1 MYDTR
6 IIESLNLQ
14 CEEADALESCMVA
27 TPDGMVDLVLGIAG
41 TPSGQAGASRIN
53 ERGALESY
61 FDGTGDQFNF
71 GSANTINIASDFTIV
86 YEVYFDGMGGAND
99 AYPGI
104 AIFARGASDPFRL
117 GYSTDAGYDDI
128 YFGTRGGTQHAYLLP
143 SGLTKTLQRH
153 FGVVSY
159 TAGTGYSVWVNGQ
172 ACTSTTSGS
181 LAVIT
186 DDTRI
191 GGTSGTTSDVLGGIR
206 QVRRYSR
213 AWTEAEAV
221 RAFANKDRLYR
232 PKRGRLFAFAVA
244 AGSDVSGVGAIT
256 EAGDTLNSA
265 AAVSVQATGATTEA
279 GDTLSSAATVNVAAA
294 GAVTEAGDTLSSAAT
309 ASVQATSAVTEAG
322 DSLSSAGAVTVQ
334 ATGAITEAGDSLS
347 ADGVVGTAPVQ
358 AAGAVT
364 EVGDTASGAGTVLVQ
379 ASGAVTEAGD
389 TASGAGTVP
398 VQAAGVVTEAGDT
411 ALGAGAVTS
420 TGTVTAVG
428 AITEA
433 GDTLAASVS
442 TGVFVV
448 GNSAVFYARARA
460 TTWTSQPKAT
470 TWTARRAA

>member
-117 GYSTDAGYDDI
+117 GYSTDAAYDDI

-143 SGLTKTLQRH
+143 SGFTKTLQRH

-172 ACTSTTSGS
+172 ACTSTTAGS
-181 LAVIT
+181 LATIT
-186 DDTRI
+186 DDTRV

-221 RAFANKDRLYR
+221 RAFVNKDRLYR
-232 PKRGRLFAFAVA
+232 PKRGRLFAFEVA
-244 AGSDVSGVGAIT
+244 AGSGVSAEGAI
-256 EAGDTLNSA
+256 
-265 AAVSVQATGATTEA
+265 TEA
-279 GDTLSSAATVNVAAA
+279 GDTLSSAATVAVAAA
-294 GAVTEAGDTLSSAAT
+294 GAITEAGDTLSGEGVVGAAPMEATGAITEAGDTLSSAAT
-309 ASVQATSAVTEAG
+309 VDVQ
-322 DSLSSAGAVTVQ
+322 
-334 ATGAITEAGDSLS
+334 
-347 ADGVVGTAPVQ
+347 
-358 AAGAVT
+358 
-364 EVGDTASGAGTVLVQ
+364 
-379 ASGAVTEAGD
+379 
-389 TASGAGTVP
+389 
-398 VQAAGVVTEAGDT
+398 
-411 ALGAGAVTS
+411 
-420 TGTVTAVG
+420 AVG

-433 GDTLAASVS
+433 GDTVSSAATVAVQAAGAITEAGDTVSGDGAVVSTSPISASAAITEAGDTLAATGSA
-442 TGVFVV
+442 GVFID
-448 GNSAVFYARARA
+448 GNTAVFYARSRA
-460 TTWTSQPKAT
+460 TVWAARTKTT

>member
-117 GYSTDAGYDDI
+117 GYSTDAAYDDI

-143 SGLTKTLQRH
+143 SGFTKTLQRH

-172 ACTSTTSGS
+172 ACTSTTAGS
-181 LAVIT
+181 LATIT
-186 DDTRI
+186 DDTRV

-221 RAFANKDRLYR
+221 RAFVNKDRLYR
-232 PKRGRLFAFAVA
+232 PKRGRLFAFEVA
-244 AGSDVSGVGAIT
+244 AGSGVSAEGAI
-256 EAGDTLNSA
+256 
-265 AAVSVQATGATTEA
+265 TEA
-279 GDTLSSAATVNVAAA
+279 GDTLSSAATVDVAAA
-294 GAVTEAGDTLSSAAT
+294 GAITEAGDTLSSAAT
-309 ASVQATSAVTEAG
+309 VAVAAAGAITEAG
-322 DSLSSAGAVTVQ
+322 DTLSGEGVVGAAPME
-334 ATGAITEAGDSLS
+334 ATGAITEAGDTLS
-347 ADGVVGTAPVQ
+347 SAATVDVQ
-358 AAGAVT
+358 
-364 EVGDTASGAGTVLVQ
+364 
-379 ASGAVTEAGD
+379 
-389 TASGAGTVP
+389 
-398 VQAAGVVTEAGDT
+398 
-411 ALGAGAVTS
+411 
-420 TGTVTAVG
+420 AVG

-433 GDTLAASVS
+433 GDTVSSAATVAVQAAGAITEAGDTVSGDGAVVSTSPISASAAITEAGDTLAATGSA
-442 TGVFVV
+442 GVFID
-448 GNSAVFYARARA
+448 GNTAVFYARSRA
-460 TTWTSQPKAT
+460 TVWAARTKTT